1 MMNGRSNKVFTEDS
15 EYKLIYKIV
24 VRQSS
29 IIESQISKLRRL
41 QLEIDILEE
50 ILQNRLIEVE
60 GITS

>member
-1 MMNGRSNKVFTEDS
+1 MNGRSNKVFTDDS